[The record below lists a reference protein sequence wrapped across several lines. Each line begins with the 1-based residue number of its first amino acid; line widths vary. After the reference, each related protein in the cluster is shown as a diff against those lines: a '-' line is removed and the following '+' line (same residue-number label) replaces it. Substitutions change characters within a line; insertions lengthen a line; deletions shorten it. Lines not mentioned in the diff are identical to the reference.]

1 MQSQFIFE
9 TDRSIVR
16 RYSQADKENFFSL
29 SGDEDVMRY
38 IRAVQT
44 REESEKFLK
53 ENIEFYSMYP
63 KMGRWGVEEKLTAK
77 FVGSFAIIF
86 IPGSEKIQLGYSLT
100 TNNWGKGYAT
110 ELTKEGLKYFLEHHA
125 HPVIHGITEI
135 PNTASQKVLLKAGF
149 RPAGSIVEDGK
160 ELSLFI
166 FVRAW
171 AELPPT

>member
-1 MQSQFIFE
+1 M
-9 TDRSIVR
+9 VR
-16 RYSQADKENFFSL
+16 RYSNSDKENFYSL

-86 IPGSEKIQLGYSLT
+86 IPGSEKIQLGYSLKKEE
-100 TNNWGKGYAT
+100 WGKGYAT
-110 ELTKEGLKYFLEHHA
+110 ELTKAGLKYVFEVMKLPLIYA
-125 HPVIHGITEI
+125 VTESG
-135 PNTASQKVLLKAGF
+135 NTASQKVLIKAGF
-149 RPAGSIVEDGK
+149 EK
-160 ELSLFI
+160 ELIFKEVEKELHRFI
-166 FVRAW
+166 IHNKIS
-171 AELPPT
+171 